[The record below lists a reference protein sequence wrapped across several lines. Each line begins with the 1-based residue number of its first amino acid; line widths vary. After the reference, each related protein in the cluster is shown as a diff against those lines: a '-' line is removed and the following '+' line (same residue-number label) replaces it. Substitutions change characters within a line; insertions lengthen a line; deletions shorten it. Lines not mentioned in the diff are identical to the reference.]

1 MRRSSDDP
9 HNGTVLVKCDNDVST
24 FALGDVYKGE
34 APLIVY
40 VGSLANPG
48 LIYSHTLYSEA
59 CVPGR

>member
-1 MRRSSDDP
+1 M
-9 HNGTVLVKCDNDVST
+9 LVKCDNDVST

-40 VGSLANPG
+40 VGPLEDSELK
-48 LIYSHTLYSEA
+48 YSHGLYPEA